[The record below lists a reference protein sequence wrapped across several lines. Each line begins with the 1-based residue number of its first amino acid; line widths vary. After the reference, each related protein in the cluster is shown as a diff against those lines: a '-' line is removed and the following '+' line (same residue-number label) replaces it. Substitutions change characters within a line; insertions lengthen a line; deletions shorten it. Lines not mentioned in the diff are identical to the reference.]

1 MIEHYY
7 NEVYTLAKKSYSD
20 LFDAEPFIPQGTI
33 SGFLQPITGR
43 LSNASGKLA
52 GESAATFYT
61 PISSK
66 VEAGDRITGR
76 DGRAW
81 SAQFVQG
88 EGISGTGDHQEIAVE
103 LLR

>member
-33 SGFLQPITGR
+33 RGFMQPITGR

-52 GESAATFYT
+52 SEAAYMFYT

-88 EGISGTGDHQEIAVE
+88 EGISGMGDHQEITVE
-103 LLR
+103 LVR

>member
-7 NEVYTLAKKSYSD
+7 NEVYTLEKKSYSD

-33 SGFLQPITGR
+33 RGFLQPVTGR

-52 GESAATFYT
+52 GESASTFYT
-61 PISSK
+61 PISSGMD
-66 VEAGDRITGR
+66 AGDRITGR
-76 DGRAW
+76 DGRVW

-88 EGISGTGDHQEIAVE
+88 EGIAGQGDHQEVTVE
-103 LLR
+103 LVR

>member
-1 MIEHYY
+1 VIKRWF
-7 NEVYTLAKKSYSD
+7 NEVFELSKKNWSD
-20 LFDAEPFIPQGTI
+20 EFNTEPYVSAGVV
-33 SGFLQPITGR
+33 SGFLQPVTGR

-88 EGISGTGDHQEIAVE
+88 EGIAGQGDHQEVTVE
-103 LLR
+103 LVR

>member
-7 NEVYTLAKKSYSD
+7 NEVYTLDKKSYSD
-20 LFDAEPFIPQGTI
+20 LFGDEPFISQGTI
-33 SGFLQPITGR
+33 RGFLQAITGR

-52 GESAATFYT
+52 GEAAYMFYT
-61 PISSK
+61 PLSSA

-81 SAQFVQG
+81 VAQFVQG
-88 EGISGTGDHQEIAVE
+88 KGISGTGDHQEITVE